1 MKYYLSNLE
10 HLDKSWMDDERVKKD
25 VGGVYVEEESAYEWF
40 VSLNN
45 TLAYLTVLAFDE
57 IDQFD

>member
-1 MKYYLSNLE
+1 MKYYLRNLE

-25 VGGVYVEEESAYEWF
+25 VGGFYVEDESAYEWF

-45 TLAYLTVLAFDE
+45 TLAYLTVLAFE
-57 IDQFD
+57 EEE